1 MHTAWVFYC
10 FKLYIYPQHYAK
22 DYYYKKIALMKKF
35 ILPLLC
41 CWFSGFAQNEPI
53 NFKGTI
59 KNNQTDSIAITSMK
73 GTWRKAFAINTDG
86 KYEGTVQQGMG
97 TFYVIYGEKEIPV
110 FLKND
115 SDTHLMADATNFDET
130 LLFEGKDQKE
140 NNFMAQMQR
149 DKNDLIAKAGSGAIT
164 NINEES
170 AKLIEVWAER
180 LKDKDLNYLFRSTT
194 QFKLNQIDARSLPA
208 EIEKQVKA
216 KELTG
221 QLSPVFKYNDHKGK
235 ARELK
240 DFKGNYVYIDVWA
253 TWCGPCLKEIPN
265 LKIIEER
272 YKGKKIAFVSISVD
286 EEKDFEKWKNLV
298 TSKQQGGTQLIAD
311 KAWKSD
317 FIMAYGIH
325 SIPRFI
331 LIDPKGNVIDADA
344 KRPGDPELV
353 KQLDKI
359 LN

>member
-1 MHTAWVFYC
+1 ML
-10 FKLYIYPQHYAK
+10 LYPAK
-22 DYYYKKIALMKKF
+22 ATFTKNIAFMKKF
-35 ILPLLC
+35 ILLALT
-41 CWFSGFAQNEPI
+41 CWGSGFAQNETP

-59 KNNQTDSIAITSMK
+59 KNNHADSIAITSMK
-73 GTWRKAFAINTDG
+73 GTWREAFAINNEG
-86 KYEGTVQQGMG
+86 KFEGTVEQGIG

-115 SDTHLMADATNFDET
+115 SNTQLNADAADFDTT
-130 LLFEGKDQKE
+130 LLFEGKGEKE

-149 DKNDLIAKAGSGAIT
+149 DKNALIVRAGKENNV
-164 NINEES
+164 NIEEET
-170 AKLIEVWAER
+170 AKLIEGWKER
-180 LKDKDLNYLFRSTT
+180 LKDKDLDYMFRNTV
-194 QFKLNQIDARSLPA
+194 QFKLNQIDSRSLPA

-216 KELTG
+216 KQLTG
-221 QLSPVFKYNDHKGK
+221 QPSPVFKYDDYKGK

-240 DFKGNYVYIDVWA
+240 DFKGKYVYIDVWA

-265 LKIIEER
+265 LQIIEER
-272 YKGKKIAFVSISVD
+272 YKGKKIAFISISVD

-298 TSKQQGGTQLIAD
+298 TSKQLGGIQLIAD

-317 FIMAYGIH
+317 FITAYGINA
-325 SIPRFI
+325 IPRFI
-331 LIDPKGNVIDADA
+331 LIDPKGNVVDADA

-359 LN
+359 LNSKK